1 MFTNGITPITNGS
14 NEIIII
20 PGAIQTPPIIT
31 G

>member
-14 NEIIII
+14 NEIII